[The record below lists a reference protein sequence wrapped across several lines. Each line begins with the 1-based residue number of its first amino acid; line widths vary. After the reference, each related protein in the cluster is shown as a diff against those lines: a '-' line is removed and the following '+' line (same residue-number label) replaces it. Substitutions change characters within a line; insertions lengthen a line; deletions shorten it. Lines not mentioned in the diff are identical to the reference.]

1 MSYFCSMA
9 RKKRSFRRLFKR
21 TAIVLTTCWAF
32 GLVVFF
38 SDPRSARQQ
47 IDDLY
52 DWMADRKEKPAPKA
66 VPCVDYE
73 THAWQMIDSVE
84 QYWEHSFTHGIE
96 PLKYVRDIQP
106 VVDSGILVPLGPNEL
121 YILDT
126 MRYSFPFALPETK
139 AFIDTI
145 ATRFQARLVNTD
157 LAGTRLVVTSVLR
170 TKSSV
175 ARLVRHNR
183 NAIRNS
189 AHLHGTTFDLSYA
202 TYDFKRPITPEESEY
217 LKEVLAHTLF
227 DLRKEQRCWV
237 TYEIFQTCFHVVTR
251 S

>member
-1 MSYFCSMA
+1 
-9 RKKRSFRRLFKR
+9 L
-21 TAIVLTTCWAF
+21 TAFWAS

-38 SDPRSARQQ
+38 SNPTRTEAQ
-47 IDDLY
+47 IASFYSWLD
-52 DWMADRKEKPAPKA
+52 DRKPKRVHRS
-66 VPCVDYE
+66 VPCKEYE

-84 QYWEHSFTHGIE
+84 QYWQHSFTHGIP
-96 PLKYVRDIQP
+96 PLEFVRDIQP
-106 VVDSGILVPLGPNEL
+106 VVDSGILIPIVPTDS

-126 MRYSFPFALPETK
+126 MHYSFPFALPETK

-145 ATRFQARLVNTD
+145 ATRFQGKLVNTG
-157 LAGTRLVVTSVLR
+157 LSGARLVVTSVLR

-202 TYDFKRPITPEESEY
+202 TYDFTRPVTPEEAEY
-217 LKEVLAHTLF
+217 LKEILAMTLF
-227 DLRKEQRCWV
+227 ELRREKRCWV
-237 TYEIFQTCFHVVTR
+237 TYEIFQTCFHVVAR
-251 S
+251 